1 MGKQRA
7 MNVLVKRIRGNAPAT
22 VVAFGDGRFNPHIRG
37 HPPAAVMGLRRA
49 LARASCRVFEVNEH
63 MTSQVRVNFLSVFSG
78 FLVRPYFIR
87 ARYTV
92 RNDCG
97 FLGH

>member
-1 MGKQRA
+1 M
-7 MNVLVKRIRGNAPAT
+7 

-63 MTSQVRVNFLSVFSG
+63 MMSQVRVNFLSVFSG
-78 FLVRPYFIR
+78 IFRQVSEAGANSESVVDSENMVDSENGFNFDSVWF
-87 ARYTV
+87 ARELQS
-92 RNDCG
+92 CG
-97 FLGH
+97 